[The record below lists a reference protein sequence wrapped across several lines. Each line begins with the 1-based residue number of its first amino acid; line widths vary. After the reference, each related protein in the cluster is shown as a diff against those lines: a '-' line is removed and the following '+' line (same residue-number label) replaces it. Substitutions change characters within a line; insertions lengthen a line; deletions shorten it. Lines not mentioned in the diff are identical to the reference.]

1 MLSDNVIRGFN
12 IHCRRQFEHVA
23 GLQDPLIGQT
33 SQYSIIKN
41 QKFVQ
46 ILHNS
51 RAHWVAFST
60 YNCKNGEVN
69 YYDSLF
75 SDRINDFVKQQICA
89 LIQADEDVLKIN
101 VMLVQQQT
109 NSANSADYGIFA
121 MAFLTCLLFD
131 EDPKTQ
137 RFDEK
142 LLPESLLQMLAEQ
155 HIRCFPTTKNNVA
168 KCKSKSIS
176 PELYC
181 SWFSK
186 DATVEKKQMPECGSC
201 RKWFHRMCERIPWEI
216 FEGESIEWNC
226 LSSSSYIKNIFLQ
239 D

>member
-101 VMLVQQQT
+101 VMLVQ
-109 NSANSADYGIFA
+109 
-121 MAFLTCLLFD
+121 
-131 EDPKTQ
+131 

-155 HIRCFPTTKNNVA
+155 HIRCFQLLK
-168 KCKSKSIS
+168 I
-176 PELYC
+176 
-181 SWFSK
+181 
-186 DATVEKKQMPECGSC
+186 M
-201 RKWFHRMCERIPWEI
+201 
-216 FEGESIEWNC
+216 
-226 LSSSSYIKNIFLQ
+226 
-239 D
+239 